1 MPDVRGEDPLAIV
14 RTLASAE
21 REMGGVRQC
30 AGGLKW
36 AVTRVLTPGKLA
48 NTTNQPLPP
57 FLVEPSFKMLVASP
71 EVWEGFERR
80 LTWTP
85 ENPSDQQ
92 VLGG

>member
-1 MPDVRGEDPLAIV
+1 MPDVRGEDPLVIV

-21 REMGGVRQC
+21 REIGRGWQC

-36 AVTRVLTPGKLA
+36 AVTGVLTPGKLV
-48 NTTNQPLPP
+48 NTTNQPPS
-57 FLVEPSFKMLVASP
+57 FLVEPSFKMLVANP
-71 EVWEGFERR
+71 EVWEGFEYR